1 MKVGYF
7 YRVSKK
13 TSDKNIVEI
22 IVQENAILLIKKS
35 ATGIFTFTT
44 KLAPIIEYQ
53 RFLIT

>member
-22 IVQENAILLIKKS
+22 IVQENAILLSKRVLRACLRLQQS
-35 ATGIFTFTT
+35 
-44 KLAPIIEYQ
+44 
-53 RFLIT
+53 

>member
-1 MKVGYF
+1 MMVGYF

-35 ATGIFTFTT
+35 ATGMFTFTT
-44 KLAPIIEYQ
+44 RLAPIIEYQ